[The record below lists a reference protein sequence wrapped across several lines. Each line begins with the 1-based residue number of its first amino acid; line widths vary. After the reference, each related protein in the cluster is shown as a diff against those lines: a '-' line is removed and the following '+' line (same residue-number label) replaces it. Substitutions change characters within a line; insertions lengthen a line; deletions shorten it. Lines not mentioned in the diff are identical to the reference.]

1 MSNKNQEK
9 RPVKPQTPENFD
21 RDINGKQVRIKTLGG
36 DLFAGR
42 CYVSK
47 YYFKVI
53 SPRGIIYIPKGAISF
68 LEIEKESEV
77 KI

>member
-1 MSNKNQEK
+1 MMSQQRPNQQK
-9 RPVKPQTPENFD
+9 AQMENFD
-21 RDINGKQVRIKTLGG
+21 KEINGKQVRIKTLGG